1 MSIFY
6 IYAQHNVKQRV
17 NGRGVGARGDI
28 DLFCLLNRNDQSSL
42 TMSRDVGDTGTV
54 PKTMY
59 EHAMQPDCPKI
70 PYSLLQT
77 ATGRD
82 RNFRILQ

>member
-1 MSIFY
+1 MDF
-6 IYAQHNVKQRV
+6 
-17 NGRGVGARGDI
+17 
-28 DLFCLLNRNDQSSL
+28 FCLLNRNDQSSL

-82 RNFRILQ
+82 RNFRMHTPVKVSRIPLLLRCEAAAH